1 MCCDDV
7 YEWWSGCRGLI
18 DNAVHAI
25 KKVYM
30 LAVARF
36 NISISYEFG
45 FVCVCLLWLLCL
57 SLSYAVEKYFVLE
70 RNVARLKNNQTNLT
84 VEQKYYV

>member
-1 MCCDDV
+1 MNLV
-7 YEWWSGCRGLI
+7 L
-18 DNAVHAI
+18 
-25 KKVYM
+25 
-30 LAVARF
+30 
-36 NISISYEFG
+36 
-45 FVCVCLLWLLCL
+45 CVCLLWLLCL

>member
-1 MCCDDV
+1 
-7 YEWWSGCRGLI
+7 
-18 DNAVHAI
+18 
-25 KKVYM
+25 M